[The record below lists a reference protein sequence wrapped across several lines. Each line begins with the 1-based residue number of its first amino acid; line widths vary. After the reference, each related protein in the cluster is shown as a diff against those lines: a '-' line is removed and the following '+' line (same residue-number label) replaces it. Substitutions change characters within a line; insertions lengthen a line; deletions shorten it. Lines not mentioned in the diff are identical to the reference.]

1 MDTISPTATTPVSTV
16 PLTASPLPQPSQ
28 PLNVQTVQTQS
39 IIYAS
44 FGRRFLAGLLDG
56 VIVQIINIVIGW
68 VPLFLFMIIVDKF
81 GKNLGNRS
89 ISIVSPMVLYGAFI
103 WLTTIIIFC
112 GYFVYFIGSRG
123 QTPGKMVVG
132 IKVVKI
138 DTHTS
143 PGYISAFLREIVG
156 KIISCLVI
164 CLGFFWMLWDKN
176 KQTWHDKIA
185 NTIVIKI

>member
-39 IIYAS
+39 IIYAG
-44 FGRRFLAGLLDG
+44 FGRRFVAWLIDYIIMVIIYLILSIPNLLLSGIDPNSVIRPILAL
-56 VIVQIINIVIGW
+56 IQPIFQWI
-68 VPLFLFMIIVDKF
+68 
-81 GKNLGNRS
+81 
-89 ISIVSPMVLYGAFI
+89 ISIVYV
-103 WLTTIIIFC
+103 
-112 GYFVYFIGSRG
+112 VYFIGSRG
-123 QTPGKMVVG
+123 QTPGKMAVG

-143 PGYISAFLREIVG
+143 PGYINAFLREVVG
-156 KIISCLVI
+156 KIISSLVI

-185 NTIVIKI
+185 NTIVIKL